1 MRVAIEAASLALSS
15 GGLQRYTSELSLA
28 LACCF
33 PTDEFYLTSDQ
44 PFRMPAGALP
54 NLKRGGGPANA
65 LERRWWLWGLAR
77 EMRRLNADLVHGPD
91 FAVPYISGRPSVLTL
106 HDLSPWMDRRWH
118 GAAARVRH
126 RTPVLLEMGI
136 ATIVITP
143 SESVR
148 KQAMERFRLRPER
161 VVAVPEAA
169 APWFTPA
176 DVGHALACL
185 PAGLGTL
192 PTRRYFLFVG
202 TLEPRKNL
210 AALVDA
216 WREVRR
222 GHAQDHA
229 DDHAQDH
236 AVDLVL
242 AGRRRADYPPLPEE
256 PGLQILG
263 EVRDEQLPALYSG
276 ALAFVYPSLYE
287 GFGLPVLEAMQC
299 GACVIA
305 SRAVAEAAGDAAIYA
320 DGPAELARSM
330 RELLEHPEGAPEWRA
345 RSLARAREFTWE
357 RTARATYEVYREAR
371 KRYGR

>member
-28 LACCF
+28 LARCF
-33 PTDEFYLTSDQ
+33 PADEFYLTSDQ
-44 PFRMPAGALP
+44 PFRMPSGAEP
-54 NLKRGGGPANA
+54 NLKRGGGPTNA

-77 EMRRLNADLVHGPD
+77 EMRRLHADLVHGPD

-126 RTPVLLEMGI
+126 RTPLLLEMGV
-136 ATIVITP
+136 ATMVITP

-148 KQAMERFRLRPER
+148 KQAVERFRLRPER
-161 VVAVPEAA
+161 VVAIPEAA
-169 APWFTPA
+169 APWFAPVE
-176 DVGHALACL
+176 VGHALACL
-185 PAGLGTL
+185 PAVLNTL

-210 AALVDA
+210 LALVDA

-222 GHAQDHA
+222 N
-229 DDHAQDH
+229 H

-242 AGRRRADYPPLPEE
+242 AGRRRADYPPLPDE
-256 PGLQILG
+256 PGLEIPG
-263 EVRDEQLPALYSG
+263 EVPDEQLPALYSS
-276 ALAFVYPSLYE
+276 ALAFVYPSFYE

-305 SRAVAEAAGDAAIYA
+305 SRAVVETAGDAAIYA

-330 RELLEHPEGAPEWRA
+330 RDLLEHPDRAPEWRA

-357 RTARATYEVYREAR
+357 RTARATHEVYQEAR
-371 KRYGR
+371 KRFGR

>member
-28 LACCF
+28 LARCF
-33 PTDEFYLTSDQ
+33 PADEFYLTSDQ
-44 PFRMPAGALP
+44 PFRMPSGDRP

-77 EMRRLNADLVHGPD
+77 EMRRLHADLVHGPD

-118 GAAARVRH
+118 GDAARVRH
-126 RTPVLLEMGI
+126 RTPILLEMGI
-136 ATIVITP
+136 ATMVITP

-169 APWFTPA
+169 APWFAPVEPAPVELAPVEPGTPRN
-176 DVGHALACL
+176 
-185 PAGLGTL
+185 
-192 PTRRYFLFVG
+192 RRYFLFVG

-210 AALVDA
+210 AALVQA

-222 GHAQDHA
+222 DHA
-229 DDHAQDH
+229 REH
-236 AVDLVL
+236 AVRLVL
-242 AGRRRADYPPLPEE
+242 AGRRRADYPPLPDE
-256 PGLQILG
+256 PGLEILG
-263 EVRDEQLPALYSG
+263 EIPDEQLPALYSG
-276 ALAFVYPSLYE
+276 ALVFVYPSFYE

-330 RELLEHPEGAPEWRA
+330 RDLLEHPERAPEWRA

-357 RTARATYEVYREAR
+357 RTARATYEVYQEAR
-371 KRYGR
+371 KRFGR